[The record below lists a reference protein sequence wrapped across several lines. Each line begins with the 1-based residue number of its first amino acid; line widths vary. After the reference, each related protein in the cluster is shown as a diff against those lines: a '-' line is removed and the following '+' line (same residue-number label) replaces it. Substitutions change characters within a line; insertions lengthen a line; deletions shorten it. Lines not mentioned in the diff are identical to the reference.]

1 MCVTIIQ
8 RCGTGTGTGVD
19 GEKLKFIVCLATIV
33 QLFVQQPPTAAEA
46 SNICTD
52 AAAAAYRR
60 GDNVGPYVKVNQDH
74 QNQYQSKASI
84 LCPIKFSWLYTVT
97 TLCVKK
103 PNLCYIL
110 LLFIWFW
117 ALTSV
122 LCDEIGNM
130 LLTSSL

>member
-1 MCVTIIQ
+1 VIYCKVCVTIIQ

-84 LCPIKFSWLYTVT
+84 LYPIKFSWLYTVT

-103 PNLCYIL
+103 TKPLLHFTFIYMVLSSNLR
-110 LLFIWFW
+110 F
-117 ALTSV
+117 V
-122 LCDEIGNM
+122 
-130 LLTSSL
+130 